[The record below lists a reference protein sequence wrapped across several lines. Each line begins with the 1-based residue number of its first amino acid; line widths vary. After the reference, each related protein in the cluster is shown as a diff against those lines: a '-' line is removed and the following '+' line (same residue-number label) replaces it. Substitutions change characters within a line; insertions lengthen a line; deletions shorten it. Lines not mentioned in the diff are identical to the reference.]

1 MVHVGSGVK
10 VAESVRMDQ
19 LGSGGRECV
28 DERVR
33 RVKSEMGQKWTG
45 SSLRE
50 LLPFRDL
57 RKLHKLLILDRLQ

>member
-10 VAESVRMDQ
+10 VVESARMDQ
-19 LGSGGRECV
+19 LGSGEREDV
-28 DERVR
+28 EERVR
-33 RVKSEMGQKWTG
+33 RIKSEMGKKCTG

-50 LLPFRDL
+50 LLPFKDL